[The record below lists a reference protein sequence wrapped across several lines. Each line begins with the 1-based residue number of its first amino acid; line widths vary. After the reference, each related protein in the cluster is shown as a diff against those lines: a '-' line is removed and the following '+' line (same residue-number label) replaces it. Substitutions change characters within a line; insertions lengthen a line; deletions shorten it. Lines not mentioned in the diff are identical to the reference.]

1 MYADQFQS
9 LINDV
14 KRKKVNEDNGK
25 HKKRK
30 LYTFMLIANHYSIIN
45 IIIKELK

>member
-1 MYADQFQS
+1 MMAIYWFMKAMYADQFQS

-25 HKKRK
+25 HRNVS
-30 LYTFMLIANHYSIIN
+30 YIYIYANYQS
-45 IIIKELK
+45 L

>member
-1 MYADQFQS
+1 MMAIYWFIKAMYADQFQS

-25 HKKRK
+25 YENVSCIHLR
-30 LYTFMLIANHYSIIN
+30 
-45 IIIKELK
+45 